1 MTAVTGYDAC
11 SRRGFLGGVLATG
24 ASTVA
29 LTAAAPGRLAA
40 ADAGSQGA
48 TGVGPSANSVK
59 ELPRR
64 IKLGLIG
71 CGGRGPWLA
80 NLFRQHGGY
89 ELHAVADY
97 FADRVQAA
105 GEKFGVPASRRYW
118 GLRAHERLLA
128 SGVEAVAVVNVP
140 RFHPDHIHA
149 AVEAGC
155 HVFAAKPVAIDVPG
169 ALKVAAAGKAATQK
183 KRCVLVDYQM
193 PTDPILREVV
203 KRVHEGGLGR
213 LAHLDSLGISPPWAE
228 PAVSSLEERLRS
240 RWLSLIALSGDVITE
255 NSIHI
260 INALLWLVGKRPVR
274 AIGRAKVCRPNPR
287 DDFREVYLVTYEFD
301 DGVLWTHRC
310 QSLNNQLEWAL
321 RLEAFGD
328 QATAVLSYRGRS
340 YLRGGPKHYGGGTVD
355 SLYDQGAIR
364 NIATFYQNIIEGRCD
379 NPTVAQAADDVLVA
393 VLGRE
398 AAARRCE
405 LSMDELL
412 RENRSLE
419 LDLSGLK
426 A

>member
-1 MTAVTGYDAC
+1 MLAAGASAVG
-11 SRRGFLGGVLATG
+11 LGATG
-24 ASTVA
+24 AKVP
-29 LTAAAPGRLAA
+29 AAEKA
-40 ADAGSQGA
+40 GA
-48 TGVGPSANSVK
+48 TSAPVSGPQPATLK
-59 ELPRR
+59 ELPR
-64 IKLGLIG
+64 KVKVGLIG

-80 NLFRQHGGY
+80 HLFCQHGGY
-89 ELHAVADY
+89 EIHAVADY
-97 FADRVQAA
+97 FADRAQAA
-105 GEKFGVPASRRYW
+105 GEKFGVPASRRFA
-118 GLRAHERLLA
+118 GLRAHERLLS
-128 SGVEAVAVVNVP
+128 SGVEAVVVVNVP
-140 RFHPDHIHA
+140 RFHPEHIQA
-149 AVEAGC
+149 AVGAGC

-169 ALKVAAAGKAATQK
+169 ALRVLAAGKAATEK
-183 KRCVLVDYQM
+183 KQCVLVDYQM
-193 PTDPILREVV
+193 PTDPIIREVV

-228 PAVSSLEERLRS
+228 PAVASLEDRLRS
-240 RWLSLIALSGDVITE
+240 RWLTLIALSGDVITE

-274 AIGRAKVCRPNPR
+274 AIGRCKVCRPHPR

-310 QSLNNQLEWAL
+310 QSLRNQLDWAL
-321 RLEAFGD
+321 SLEAFGE

-355 SLYDQGAIR
+355 SLYDQGAMR
-364 NIATFYQNIIEGRCD
+364 NIATFYENIVQGRCD

-398 AAARRCE
+398 AAVRRCE

-412 RENRSLE
+412 RENRALE
-419 LDLSGLK
+419 LDLSGLR